1 MSGLISKDQMT
12 VVIDASVA
20 FAGILGLGPYSLWAR
35 EMLSNEDVVA
45 PELLSIEVANI
56 MRKTVLNGEVAE
68 SQATGAIS
76 DLPFL
81 VDAFLPHAPLLQRV
95 WELRNNL
102 TSYDA
107 TYVALAETLGAPLA
121 TLDKRLSGAPGP
133 TCPFLSPPQK

>member
-1 MSGLISKDQMT
+1 MT

-20 FAGILGLGPYSLWAR
+20 FAGALGIGPHSLWAR
-35 EMLSNEDVVA
+35 EILGGEDVLA
-45 PELLSIEVANI
+45 PELMTIEVAHL
-56 MRKTVLNGEVAE
+56 MRKTILNGELTEAE
-68 SQATGAIS
+68 ATGFIS

-107 TYVALAETLGAPLA
+107 AYVALAETLGAPLA
-121 TLDKRLSGAPGP
+121 TLDKRLFEAPGP
-133 TCPFLSPPQK
+133 TCPFLSAP